1 MTVREDATVPRAFN
15 DYGPKM
21 REFLLRATNGG
32 VELDDPIATAL
43 LSRERGTR
51 AEALKSAGL
60 IHQRVSKKGKTT
72 WRATDAGR
80 ALAMEHTPVF
90 LHRHGFP
97 SYTTKTWQA
106 MFGEPET
113 MDYAA

>member
-1 MTVREDATVPRAFN
+1 MKAFTE
-15 DYGPKM
+15 YGPKM

-51 AEALKSAGL
+51 ADALKAAGL

-72 WRATDAGR
+72 WRTTDAGR
-80 ALAMEHTPVF
+80 ALTMEHTTIY
-90 LHRHGFP
+90 LHRRGVP
-97 SYTTKTWQA
+97 SYTTKPW
-106 MFGEPET
+106 
-113 MDYAA
+113 